1 MPLLISNIKK
11 EITADGWEECLS
23 PLLRNVSK
31 TAHDF
36 QLDVIHKTKEVQ
48 TGLHNTILLLYN
60 YPSLPLV
67 DE

>member
-1 MPLLISNIKK
+1 MHLLISNIKK

-36 QLDVIHKTKEVQ
+36 QFDVIQNQRSSNKAEQ
-48 TGLHNTILLLYN
+48 HNAVII
-60 YPSLPLV
+60 
-67 DE
+67 